1 MLASNHNGSVG
12 DFDVLVVGADAY
24 MVYSYGPMSL
34 EKLTPDFLNSAGINA
49 TFTVPRQTKT
59 TPPAIFDA
67 VSSAA
72 NLDNLLRSQPVHS
85 GGPMDPAALGKAAN
99 DEVVT
104 STNNATPSTSTVLPE
119 DFVEAPALW
128 RRGKRFYLTTGH
140 CCCFCY
146 QGSGMIV
153 CVATQIVCAPPQQ
166 AGAIFRLT
174 LHSVAIF
181 SAAVAY

>member
-49 TFTVPRQTKT
+49 TFAVPRQQKM
-59 TPPAIFDA
+59 TPSAMFDA
-67 VSSAA
+67 ASSSA
-72 NLDNLLRSQPVHS
+72 NLDNLLRSQPAHS
-85 GGPMDPAALGKAAN
+85 GVPMDPAELGEAVN
-99 DEVVT
+99 DEDVTTLT
-104 STNNATPSTSTVLPE
+104 STNNAPPSTSTVLPE

-128 RRGKRFYLTTGH
+128 RRGNRYYLTTGH

-153 CVATQIVCAPPQQ
+153 CVAT
-166 AGAIFRLT
+166 
-174 LHSVAIF
+174 
-181 SAAVAY
+181 